1 MEQSEFQKSGAFA
14 SYASRFSSSSTSN
27 GRESSAKLSDLCPK
41 DKAKIG
47 ELVKTVAK
55 EKKENS
61 ELRENSRRK
70 EEMYKR

>member
-1 MEQSEFQKSGAFA
+1 M
-14 SYASRFSSSSTSN
+14 
-27 GRESSAKLSDLCPK
+27 SDLCPK

-61 ELRENSRRK
+61 ELREVSRRK
-70 EEMYKR
+70 EEMYKRQIRELSEEKLLVERTAD